1 MMSRILVVDDEVE
14 IQALLQ
20 EALGNAGYDVMVAHN
35 GKEAIQCYQEYDIDL
50 VIMDLFMPQKE
61 GLRAIVELQMYDPDI
76 KIIVMS
82 GGGRLGKTDLLALMK
97 DFGVPHA
104 FKKPFR
110 LLDIIRAVQSML
122 TKPDAMSQSCGLYQ
136 ALR

>member
-1 MMSRILVVDDEVE
+1 MSRILVVDDDVE

-20 EALGNAGYDVMVAHN
+20 ETLGNVGYDVKVAQN
-35 GKEAIQCYQEYDIDL
+35 GKAAMQCYQDSDIDL

-61 GLRAIVELQMYDPDI
+61 GLRAIVALQMYDPDI
-76 KIIVMS
+76 KMIVMS
-82 GGGRLGKTDLLALMK
+82 GSGRLGKTDLLALMK
-97 DFGVPHA
+97 DFDVPYA

-110 LLDIIRAVQSML
+110 MLDMIRAVQSML
-122 TKPDAMSQSCGLYQ
+122 TKPDSMTQSCGLYQ